1 MDPLLITGWIFLLTS
16 WIPKPFIKDEKKRRL
31 TNIIIAGIALV
42 VFIFE
47 LVVKILFK

>member
-31 TNIIIAGIALV
+31 TNIIIASIALM
-42 VFIFE
+42 VFIFG
-47 LVVKILFK
+47 LIKNLIK

>member
-42 VFIFE
+42 VFIFG
-47 LVVKILFK
+47 LIKNLIK